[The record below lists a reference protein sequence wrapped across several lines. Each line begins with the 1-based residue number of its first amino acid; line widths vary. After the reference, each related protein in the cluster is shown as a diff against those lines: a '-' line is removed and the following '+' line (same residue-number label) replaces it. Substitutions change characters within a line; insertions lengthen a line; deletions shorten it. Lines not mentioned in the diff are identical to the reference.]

1 MRTAL
6 TALTALSALSG
17 CSSCAKDD
25 PAPTKSDTSALA
37 LVPAITLERPGKAP
51 IAIDRALLTST
62 SPSSTDGPFT
72 AWRLVAL
79 VPDYDERAPVD
90 VIDEEG
96 YRSPLLRAGEDPGA
110 LETLL
115 IVGKDGESR
124 ILRAAPNKAITAHR
138 GETRKDAGRVRHV
151 AKLVVLAKDA
161 NGDAGVVA
169 GPAVSLKVLVA
180 GKETTWTRAE
190 LAKVKPIVLMSKDGD
205 GERDAWSLRA
215 LATELVGPN
224 AMPSEVLGEEPKS
237 VRIEAKQWKDEA
249 LVPVIRANRRGRLKL
264 VWLDAKTHEEDHD
277 EPQLKGVSE
286 VRFP

>member
-1 MRTAL
+1 MHRFAFL
-6 TALTALSALSG
+6 LLAALSG
-17 CSSCAKDD
+17 CGSCAKEQQ
-25 PAPTKSDTSALA
+25 PATKTDTSVLA
-37 LVPAITLERPGKAP
+37 LVPTVTLERPGKAP
-51 IAIDRALLTST
+51 VAIDRALLTST

-72 AWRLVAL
+72 AWRLIAL
-79 VPDYDERAPVD
+79 VPDYDEKAPVD

-96 YRSPLLRAGEDPGA
+96 FRSPLLRTGEDPGE

-124 ILRAAPNKAITAHR
+124 IIRAAPNKPITAHR

-151 AKLVVLAKDA
+151 TKLVFLDKD
-161 NGDAGVVA
+161 GGVA
-169 GPAVSLKVLVA
+169 GPPVSLKVLVG

-205 GERDAWSLRA
+205 GERDAWSLRE
-215 LATELVGPN
+215 LAATLVGPG

-237 VRIEAKQWKDEA
+237 LRLDAKPWKDEA
-249 LVPVIRANRRGRLKL
+249 LVPVIRVNRRGRLKL

-277 EPQLKGVSE
+277 EPQLKGVRE
-286 VRFP
+286 IRFP